1 MRGYMATHYIDN
13 TGEIIV
19 FTILFIFLVILSA
32 VFITFLVIKINGR
45 NTETKLS
52 AGKRTQDSRSDVLS
66 DKSNDKC
73 NARTAEKLTAQ
84 KQHANAGMIGKEKYT
99 AKLRRELDLVGI
111 LRWNEK
117 RSGNPSSAVAELT
130 GGESNT
136 TELDVVKA
144 ECKVNEINRKLVD
157 YSDTAGK
164 FAMLDISKV
173 GYRLTDGGNIE
184 VSADI
189 SMKSVPCLG
198 GRKAVLDGSLEV
210 KVYSEKCTL
219 LGTGYIS
226 ADGFDETDLE
236 NAGFVQNNDKRRCH
250 SYSAV
255 CISEHPLD
263 KKGTENCNVV
273 IAPYHLWTIAL

>member
-1 MRGYMATHYIDN
+1 MATHYIDN

-19 FTILFIFLVILSA
+19 FAVLIIFLAILSA
-32 VFITFLVIKINGR
+32 VFITFLVVKRNGKNAR
-45 NTETKLS
+45 TKLS
-52 AGKRTQDSRSDVLS
+52 VSNCIQDNRADVLS
-66 DKSNDKC
+66 DKRSDEY

-84 KQHANAGMIGKEKYT
+84 KQYADACLIGKEKYT

-117 RSGNPSSAVAELT
+117 RGGNASSAVSELT

-136 TELDVVKA
+136 TELDVIKA
-144 ECKVNEINRKLVD
+144 ERKVNEINRKLVD

-173 GYRLTDGGNIE
+173 GYSLTDGGNIE
-184 VSADI
+184 VTADI
-189 SMKSVPCLG
+189 ITNCVPCLG
-198 GRKAVLDGSLEV
+198 GRNAVLDGSLEV
-210 KVYSEKCTL
+210 KVYDEKGIL
-219 LGTGYIS
+219 LATGYIS
-226 ADGFDETDLE
+226 ADGFDETELE

-255 CISEHPLD
+255 CISDHPLD
-263 KKGTENCNVV
+263 KKRTENCNVA

>member
-19 FTILFIFLVILSA
+19 FTVLFIFLAILTAVI
-32 VFITFLVIKINGR
+32 ITFLVINRNGR
-45 NTETKLS
+45 NAGTELS
-52 AGKRTQDSRSDVLS
+52 AGNCAQDSRADVLS
-66 DKSNDKC
+66 DRRSDEYDVRNV
-73 NARTAEKLTAQ
+73 EKQKAQ
-84 KQHANAGMIGKEKYT
+84 IQYERAVITGKEKYT

-117 RSGNPSSAVAELT
+117 RGGNASSAVSEFT

-144 ECKVNEINRKLVD
+144 ERKVNEINRKLVD

-173 GYRLTDGGNIE
+173 VYRLTDGGNIE

-189 SMKSVPCLG
+189 IMNDVPCLG

-210 KVYSEKCTL
+210 KVYSEKGTL
-219 LGTGYIS
+219 LATGYIS

-236 NAGFVQNNDKRRCH
+236 NAGFVQNNDKHRHH

-255 CISEHPLD
+255 CISEYPLD
-263 KKGTENCNVV
+263 RKAAENCNAV
-273 IAPYHLWTIAL
+273 ITPYHLWTIAL

>member
-19 FTILFIFLVILSA
+19 FTVLFIFLAILTAVI
-32 VFITFLVIKINGR
+32 ITFLVIKRNGR
-45 NTETKLS
+45 NVGTELS
-52 AGKRTQDSRSDVLS
+52 AGNCAPDNRTDVLS
-66 DKSNDKC
+66 DRRSDEYDVRNV
-73 NARTAEKLTAQ
+73 EKQKAQ
-84 KQHANAGMIGKEKYT
+84 IQYERAVITGKEKYT

-144 ECKVNEINRKLVD
+144 ECKVNEINRKLLD

-164 FAMLDISKV
+164 FAMLDIGKPICM
-173 GYRLTDGGNIE
+173 LTNGGNIE
-184 VSADI
+184 VDVDI
-189 SMKSVPCLG
+189 LLKRVPDLG

-210 KVYSEKCTL
+210 KVYSEKGTL
-219 LGTGYIS
+219 LATGYIS

-236 NAGFVQNNDKRRCH
+236 NAGFVQNNDKHRRH
-250 SYSAV
+250 SYSAL
-255 CISEHPLD
+255 CISEYPLD
-263 KKGTENCNVV
+263 RKVAENCNAV
-273 IAPYHLWTIAL
+273 ITPYHLWTIAL